1 MLELRKEKRTKLI
14 DSKRLSMLL
23 KFMMENSKNQFIP
36 DKFLRKM
43 LFFEEFRYIA
53 KEGNK
58 NLPVKKSLSEKDRE

>member
-1 MLELRKEKRTKLI
+1 
-14 DSKRLSMLL
+14 MLL